1 MKEHSRRALHSAT
14 VCCLVLCAMA
24 LSSVGAL
31 AASCRYVK
39 FATLPV
45 SLKSASP
52 TIEGSVNGHAMTV
65 LIDSGSSET
74 TLTRGIAER
83 AGLALAHSNVVSYG
97 VGGESQQY
105 HALVDEVSFGPVRWK
120 RARLPVVWSVTD
132 KSRIDALLGAN
143 FLFQNDVEMALA
155 EGQIRFFK
163 PENCGDAFLAYWN
176 ADAQV
181 VPMRTLAPDDPRQV
195 IDIEVNGQAVRA
207 LIDSGADR
215 SAISVS
221 AAARAGVR
229 VDTGKVGREGQD
241 QRRRSAR
248 SRHLDRDLRS
258 HPHRRRGHREHRAG
272 GDGPVGCRASR
283 QQHAGRGGV
292 DGPAARGAARRRLPA
307 FAPRA
312 VRDEPAPL
320 LLLAHR
326 RAGVRDA
333 ALSAVKLV

>member
-155 EGQIRFFK
+155 EGQIRFYK

-229 VDTGKVGREGQD
+229 VDTGKVV
-241 QRRRSAR
+241 AR
-248 SRHLDRDLRS
+248 GKTSGVGAHEVDTWIATFDRIRIGDEAIENTELEVTDLWGAARVDSNTRAVAELTAQQPEVLLGADFLRS
-258 HPHRRRGHREHRAG
+258 HRVLFAMSQRRFYFSHTG
-272 GDGPVGCRASR
+272 GPVFAT
-283 QQHAGRGGV
+283 
-292 DGPAARGAARRRLPA
+292 RR
-307 FAPRA
+307 
-312 VRDEPAPL
+312 
-320 LLLAHR
+320 
-326 RAGVRDA
+326 
-333 ALSAVKLV
+333 